1 MGKFKVGDRIHVHAK
16 GDTGKFIRVDGTVS
30 QLFSEDVLLVTGDD
44 GAVYGAVASEAELI
58 SRGEPQNETT
68 LEETSA
74 ALDVLLD
81 NTNANF
87 TAMDAFVNALRADVN
102 TLIENQRERDQYR
115 EHKESEGEDY
125 ESRIED
131 LEIICGQTICA
142 SHVDHER
149 LLTIEEKLDIEY
161 VEPDGDDAEENGYN
175 MYHRIRDALRENLD
189 GVCEYCGEPLSE
201 HDHQP

>member
-30 QLFSEDVLLVTGDD
+30 QLFSEDGLFVTGDD
-44 GAVYGAVASEAELI
+44 GAVYGVVASEAELI
-58 SRGEPQNETT
+58 SRGEPQSEVT
-68 LEETSA
+68 LEEVSA
-74 ALDVLLD
+74 SLDVLLD

-142 SHVDHER
+142 SHVDHGR
-149 LLTIEEKLDIEY
+149 LVTIEEKLDIEH
-161 VEPDGDDAEENGYN
+161 VEPDHADAEENGYN

-189 GVCEYCGEPLSE
+189 GEDRAAFSGPRF
-201 HDHQP
+201 

>member
-30 QLFSEDVLLVTGDD
+30 QLFSEDGLFVTGDD
-44 GAVYGAVASEAELI
+44 GAVYGVVASEAELI
-58 SRGEPQNETT
+58 SRGEPQSEVT
-68 LEETSA
+68 LEEVSA
-74 ALDVLLD
+74 SLDVLLD

-142 SHVDHER
+142 SHVDHGR
-149 LLTIEEKLDIEY
+149 LVTIEEKLDIEH
-161 VEPDGDDAEENGYN
+161 VEPDGYDAEENAEENGYN

-189 GVCEYCGEPLSE
+189 GEDRAAFSGPRF
-201 HDHQP
+201 

>member
-1 MGKFKVGDRIHVHAK
+1 MGKFKVGARVHVHAK

-30 QLFSEDVLLVTGDD
+30 QLFSEDGLFVTGDD
-44 GAVYGAVASEAELI
+44 GALYGVVASEAELI

-131 LEIICGQTICA
+131 LEIICGQCICA
-142 SHVDHER
+142 SHVDHGR
-149 LLTIEEKLDIEY
+149 LVTIEAKLDIDHED
-161 VEPDGDDAEENGYN
+161 PIADAEENGYN

-189 GVCEYCGEPLSE
+189 GEDRAVFSGLRF
-201 HDHQP
+201 

>member
-30 QLFSEDVLLVTGDD
+30 QLFSEDGLFVTGDD
-44 GAVYGAVASEAELI
+44 GAVYGVVASEAELI

-68 LEETSA
+68 LEENVTVVD
-74 ALDVLLD
+74 ALIEAH
-81 NTNANF
+81 NANF

-149 LLTIEEKLDIEY
+149 LLTIEAKLGIDH
-161 VEPDGDDAEENGYN
+161 VEPDGDDAEEDGYN

-189 GVCEYCGEPLSE
+189 GEDRAVFSGLRF
-201 HDHQP
+201 